1 MSQETMT
8 PLSEQTAIDYVRS
21 VEALAAIVG
30 DGPLQGTAIT
40 EGNINLIFRVANA
53 RDPLD
58 GSVLVKQALAHS
70 WRYPDFKMPLER
82 QQIEYELLAL
92 EARYCPE
99 QTPKVY
105 LYDADNHILVV
116 EDLNRHVMMREGLM
130 RQQRYPLVAQHIGTF
145 MARTLFYTSDLYLSS
160 AEKKALLPRYINPVM
175 RKLQEDLVFTQPYL
189 DHPNNRWT
197 KPLDQQVA
205 AIHAD
210 DELRAA
216 IFALKEAYMTHA
228 QALLHNDLHTGSI
241 LLNQEQSKVID
252 PEFAFFGP
260 IGHDIGSYLANL
272 VIGYAAQEFHAPDPA
287 ERAAYREWLLGS
299 FRETWRVFETTFM
312 QLWEE
317 EGNQEWPSPTF
328 RARYIRR
335 LLQDS
340 AGFGA
345 AEIFRRTIGLAHVQD
360 FWTITD
366 EQTRA
371 AAESLALD
379 VARSWLAHSATF
391 TTIDDLAGIVA
402 AARPSRN
409 A

>member
-1 MSQETMT
+1 MLP
-8 PLSEQTAIDYVRS
+8 PLSEQSAIDYVRG
-21 VEALAAIVG
+21 VESLAAIVG
-30 DGPLQGTAIT
+30 DGPLQSVAIT
-40 EGNINLIFRVANA
+40 EGNINLIFRVSSVDAPIE
-53 RDPLD
+53 R
-58 GSVLVKQALAHS
+58 SVLIKQALSHS
-70 WRYPDFKMPLER
+70 WRYPDFQLPVER
-82 QQIEYELLAL
+82 QQIEYELLSL

-99 QTPKVY
+99 QTPAIHF
-105 LYDADNHILVV
+105 YDPENHILVV
-116 EDLNRHVMMREGLM
+116 EDLNRHAMMREGLM
-130 RQQRYPLVAQHIGTF
+130 RQERYPLVAQHIGTF

-160 AEKKALLPRYINPVM
+160 ADKKALLPRYINPVM
-175 RKLQEDLVFTQPYL
+175 RKLQEDLVFTQPYM

-197 KPLDQQVA
+197 KPLDRQVA

-216 IFALKEAYMTHA
+216 IFMLKEAYMTHA

-272 VIGYAAQEFHAPDPA
+272 VIGYAAQEFHAPGAA
-287 ERAAYREWLLGS
+287 ERAAYRAWLLGS

-312 QLWEE
+312 QLWEQ
-317 EGNQEWPSPTF
+317 EGNEEWPSPAF
-328 RARYIRR
+328 RTRYMRR

-360 FWTITD
+360 FWTIAD

-379 VARSWLAHSATF
+379 VARGWLTQSASF
-391 TTIDDLAGIVA
+391 TTIDDLAEIVA
-402 AARPSRN
+402 RAQAS
-409 A
+409 

>member
-1 MSQETMT
+1 MLP
-8 PLSEQTAIDYVRS
+8 PLSEQGVIDYVRG

-30 DGPLQGTAIT
+30 DGPLQSAAIT
-40 EGNINLIFRVANA
+40 EGNINLIFRVSSADA
-53 RDPLD
+53 PIER
-58 GSVLVKQALAHS
+58 SVLIKQALSHS
-70 WRYPDFKMPLER
+70 WRYPDFQLPVER
-82 QQIEYELLAL
+82 QQIEYELLSL

-99 QTPKVY
+99 QTPAVHF
-105 LYDADNHILVV
+105 YDPENHILVV

-130 RQQRYPLVAQHIGTF
+130 RQERYPLVAQHIGTF
-145 MARTLFYTSDLYLSS
+145 MARTLFYTSDLHLSS
-160 AEKKALLPRYINPVM
+160 ADKKALLPRYINPVM
-175 RKLQEDLVFTQPYL
+175 RKLQEDLVFTQPYM
-189 DHPNNRWT
+189 DHPNNRWS

-216 IFALKEAYMTHA
+216 IFTLKEAYMTHA

-241 LLNQEQSKVID
+241 LLNQQQSKVID

-272 VIGYAAQEFHAPDPA
+272 VIGYAAQEFHAPGAA
-287 ERAAYREWLLGS
+287 ERAAYRQWLLGS
-299 FRETWRVFETTFM
+299 FRETWQVFEATFA
-312 QLWEE
+312 QLWEQ
-317 EGNQEWPSPTF
+317 EGNDEWPSPAF

-379 VARSWLAHSATF
+379 VARSWLMGSATF
-391 TTIDDLAGIVA
+391 TTIDDLAEIVA
-402 AARPSRN
+402 RAG
-409 A
+409 

>member
-1 MSQETMT
+1 MLP
-8 PLSEQTAIDYVRS
+8 PLSEQGAIDYVRG

-30 DGPLQGTAIT
+30 DGPLQSAAIT
-40 EGNINLIFRVANA
+40 EGNINLIFRVSSVDAPIE
-53 RDPLD
+53 R
-58 GSVLVKQALAHS
+58 SVLIKQALSHS
-70 WRYPDFKMPLER
+70 WRYPDFQLPVER
-82 QQIEYELLAL
+82 QRIEYELLSL

-99 QTPKVY
+99 QTPAVY
-105 LYDADNHILVV
+105 FYDPENHILAV

-130 RQQRYPLVAQHIGTF
+130 RQERYPLVAQHIGSF

-160 AEKKALLPRYINPVM
+160 ADKKALLPRYINPVM
-175 RKLQEDLVFTQPYL
+175 RKLQEDLVFTQPYM
-189 DHPNNRWT
+189 DHPNNRWS

-205 AIHAD
+205 MIHAD

-241 LLNQEQSKVID
+241 LLNQQQSKVID

-272 VIGYAAQEFHAPDPA
+272 VIGYAAQEFHAPGAA
-287 ERAAYREWLLGS
+287 ERAAYRQWLLARSARSGRS
-299 FRETWRVFETTFM
+299 SRPPLRSCGRRRVIE
-312 QLWEE
+312 
-317 EGNQEWPSPTF
+317 EWPSPSF

-366 EQTRA
+366 EQTRRRREPGA
-371 AAESLALD
+371 RCGLQLTDGERDIHNDRRPGRDRGAGAGGLA
-379 VARSWLAHSATF
+379 V
-391 TTIDDLAGIVA
+391 
-402 AARPSRN
+402 
-409 A
+409 